1 MQSFWLYL
9 KSVNHNLRDFDK
21 TLIDCLLK
29 NSHSFTYQEIIEL
42 QATSEIVGLNRVY
55 DWAFKVKWKGMKRAD
70 LFNNTKIFDNIK
82 TVIFN
87 MGWILDF
94 FWPELSAKKQYHL
107 NIPN

>member
-1 MQSFWLYL
+1 
-9 KSVNHNLRDFDK
+9 
-21 TLIDCLLK
+21 
-29 NSHSFTYQEIIEL
+29 
-42 QATSEIVGLNRVY
+42 VGLNRVY

-94 FWPELSAKKQYHL
+94 F
-107 NIPN
+107 

>member
-1 MQSFWLYL
+1 MYL

-21 TLIDCLLK
+21 TLIDRLLK

-55 DWAFKVKWKGMKRAD
+55 AWAFKVKWKGMKRAD
-70 LFNNTKIFDNIK
+70 LFNKTKIYDNIK

-87 MGWILDF
+87 MAWIFDF
-94 FWPELSAKKQYHL
+94 F
-107 NIPN
+107 